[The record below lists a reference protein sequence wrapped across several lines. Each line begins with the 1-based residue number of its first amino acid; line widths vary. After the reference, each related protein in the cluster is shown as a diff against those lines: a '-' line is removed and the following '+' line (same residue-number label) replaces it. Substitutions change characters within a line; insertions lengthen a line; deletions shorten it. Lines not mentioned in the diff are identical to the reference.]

1 MRHTLSLLAMAALL
15 SACAVGPDF
24 QQPDPPAVDHF
35 TRSGDWDIAAPA
47 TAVPPA
53 IKHGWWQDF
62 GSPSLN
68 EAVALA
74 LRHNPN
80 IQAAVANLEVAQRN
94 VAAQQGYFF
103 PTVQLGVSGSRQN
116 TGNTLSP
123 AVNTS
128 QSPPLLYTL
137 MTKQL
142 SIGFV
147 PDVFGGNRRQVE
159 SLDAQAQSQKYQLE
173 ALRITVV
180 SNVVAAMVQE
190 ASLHMQQTLG
200 ERSVEIARQ
209 SLAHTRRMFEQ
220 GYASRMDLANQEMA
234 LGQAVQSLT
243 QVRKT
248 LDQTRDLLAVLCG
261 QFPSENVRSFDLAEL
276 QIPAIPSAIPSRLV
290 AQRPDI
296 LAAQEM
302 VRAANAQIG
311 VAVAN
316 MLPQVSIA
324 AANGGAAAVL
334 NQSMQDGNRYWS
346 ESVGISQTLFAGGTL
361 YQRKKA
367 ADAAT
372 EAALAQYQST
382 VQTAF
387 QNVADTLY
395 AYHNDLASFDASQ
408 DIETANLAVFKATQ
422 AQFDTGYASD
432 PGLIASEQNY
442 LQAEQARYQNLAVY
456 LGDVISLYQALGGG
470 WQTDSDQK

>member
-1 MRHTLSLLAMAALL
+1 MRNTLSLLAAAALL
-15 SACAVGPDF
+15 ASCAVGPDF
-24 QQPDPPAVDHF
+24 KKPAPPDVAHF
-35 TRSGDWDIAAPA
+35 TRNGDWDIAVPA
-47 TAVPPA
+47 ETTTPA
-53 IKHGWWQDF
+53 IKADWWQDF
-62 GSPSLN
+62 GSAPLN
-68 EAVALA
+68 EAVARA
-74 LRHNPN
+74 LDHNPN

-103 PTVQLGVSGSRQN
+103 PTVQLGISGSKQN

-123 AVNTS
+123 AINTS
-128 QSPPLLYTL
+128 QSPPVLYTL

-159 SLDAQAQSQKYQLE
+159 SLAAQAQSQKYQLE
-173 ALRITVV
+173 ALRITVA
-180 SNVVAAMVQE
+180 SNVIAAMVQE
-190 ASLHMQQTLG
+190 ASLRMQLALG
-200 ERSVEIARQ
+200 ERYVEIARQ
-209 SLAHTRRMFEQ
+209 SLAHTRKMFDL
-220 GYASRMDLANQEMA
+220 GYASRIDLANQEMA
-234 LGQAVQSLT
+234 LGQAAQSVA

-261 QFPSENVRSFDLAEL
+261 KFPADIVQSFDLAEL
-276 QIPAIPSAIPSRLV
+276 KVPTIPSAIPSRLV

-296 LAAQEM
+296 LAAEEM

-311 VAVAN
+311 VAVAD
-316 MLPQVSIA
+316 MLPQFSISA
-324 AANGGAAAVL
+324 ASGGAAAVL
-334 NQSMQDGNRYWS
+334 NQSLQDGNRFWNA
-346 ESVGISQTLFAGGTL
+346 SVGMNQTLFAGGTL

-395 AYHNDLASFDASQ
+395 AYHNDLASYDASQ
-408 DIETANLAVFKATQ
+408 DIEAANLAVFKATQ

-432 PGLIASEQNY
+432 PGRIASEQNY
-442 LQAEQARYQNLAVY
+442 LQAEQLRYQNLATY
-456 LGDVISLYQALGGG
+456 LGDVVSLYQALGGG
-470 WQTDSDQK
+470 WQAEVAKK